1 MIHDAEKAIEKG
13 SKSFYLA
20 SLFFSKET
28 KHDCW
33 VLYRWC
39 RHCDDVIDNGGG
51 SRELEDLQKNT
62 LKGLRGE
69 NTGEIFSALGKVCR
83 KRGIAAEHP
92 FELLAG
98 FQKDTQAVRIQNEAE
113 LDVYAYQVA
122 GVVGVMMCYL
132 MKANLAL
139 ARQAAISMGNAMQLT
154 NIARDVK
161 EDFEKGRIY
170 LPQTWLD
177 EAGVNRD
184 LLLADE
190 QRAQVYSVVQ
200 RLLKKADGLYQ
211 EGRQGLKYLPLRSAL
226 AVAIAAAIY
235 SQIGSKI
242 LRQGTTSLNSRIY
255 VSFPH
260 KILLVGLG
268 IIWVLSSLTERLVLW
283 RSNAKA

>member
-1 MIHDAEKAIEKG
+1 MIQDAEQAIEKG

-20 SLFFSKET
+20 SLFFSQET

-39 RHCDDVIDNGGG
+39 RHCDDVIDNGGNL
-51 SRELEDLQKNT
+51 RELEELQTNT

-69 NTGEIFSALGKVCR
+69 NTHAIFSSLGKVCR
-83 KRGIAAEHP
+83 KHSIPAEHP

-98 FQKDTQAVRIQNEAE
+98 FQKDTQAVRIKNEAE

-139 ARQAAISMGNAMQLT
+139 AQQAAISMGNAMQLT

-170 LPQTWLD
+170 LPQSWLD
-177 EAGVNRD
+177 EAGVNTER
-184 LLLADE
+184 LLAIE
-190 QRAQVYSVVQ
+190 QREQVYTVVQ
-200 RLLKKADGLYQ
+200 RLLKKADGLYR
-211 EGRQGLKYLPLRSAL
+211 EGREGLKYLPLRSAL
-226 AVAIAAAIY
+226 AVAIAAAVY

-242 LRQGTTSLNSRIY
+242 LRLGPTSLDSRIY

-260 KILLVGLG
+260 KIWLVGLG
-268 IIWVLSSLTERLVLW
+268 IFWVMSSLTGRIVLW
-283 RSNAKA
+283 RSNAKV